1 MGDFKRFV
9 EEADAVNPS
18 YADREREIAD
28 WTDDDARG
36 KAQEL
41 GIELGDDHWEVVH
54 LLRDHYLEH
63 GPPESGRVLSDL
75 LNERFADRG
84 GRRHL
89 RRLFPEGPV
98 LQGLQIAG
106 LPVPPYTE
114 DEGFGVAR

>member
-1 MGDFKRFV
+1 MGDFKQFV
-9 EEADAVNPS
+9 ENTDAVNPS
-18 YADREREIAD
+18 HADRESEIAD

-36 KAQEL
+36 KAHEL
-41 GIELGDDHWEVVH
+41 GIELGDEHWEVVN

-63 GPPESGRVLSDL
+63 GPAESGRTLSDL
-75 LNERFADRG
+75 LNEHFADRG

-106 LPVPPYTE
+106 LPVPPHTE